1 MMKLPVQDPKTNN
14 FQSLED
20 IQARKDELLEQLQTD
35 NSHFGTKWN
44 QLFVSK
50 EDNSKTAFIGGLL
63 VNSITVID
71 FILTARKL
79 YKNYGSIFGLG
90 KRKKKK

>member
-1 MMKLPVQDPKTNN
+1 MKLPVQDPKTNN

-35 NSHFGTKWN
+35 NDHFGTKWN

-50 EDNSKTAFIGGLL
+50 EDKIGRAH
-63 VNSITVID
+63 V
-71 FILTARKL
+71 
-79 YKNYGSIFGLG
+79 
-90 KRKKKK
+90 